1 MDELY
6 GMQIIFQQS
15 YLKIETKFLSLQ
27 KSEAYMVKTHLKA
40 LSIISHHRNA
50 Q

>member
-27 KSEAYMVKTHLKA
+27 KSEAYYGQNTSKGTQYH
-40 LSIISHHRNA
+40 
-50 Q
+50 